1 MPYLATR
8 LAPARAETFRWNLGR
23 TPAEYIAKKLRLLCM
38 ANITDEDDIVEE
50 LHCRLVG
57 APSLHLHLDKYVTE
71 GGNTVSE
78 YRRTVSR
85 LQDSARREGDIPSAL
100 PCPSTRR
107 PPFREST
114 SGRAHFSDAR
124 QGTSTPTNAPTVVSA
139 RDAIGSDTGIS
150 SLSARTTTSAKNL
163 ILTGATGASE
173 AYGSTGSK
181 I

>member
-1 MPYLATR
+1 
-8 LAPARAETFRWNLGR
+8 
-23 TPAEYIAKKLRLLCM
+23 M

-50 LHCRLVG
+50 LHRGLVR
-57 APSLHLHLDKYVTE
+57 APSLNQHLDKYVTK
-71 GGNTVSE
+71 GGNSVSE
-78 YRRTVSR
+78 YRRAVGR
-85 LQDSARREGDIPSAL
+85 LQDSARCEGDMPSAL
-100 PCPSTRR
+100 PRPSTRH

-114 SGRAHFSDAR
+114 RGRTHFSDAR